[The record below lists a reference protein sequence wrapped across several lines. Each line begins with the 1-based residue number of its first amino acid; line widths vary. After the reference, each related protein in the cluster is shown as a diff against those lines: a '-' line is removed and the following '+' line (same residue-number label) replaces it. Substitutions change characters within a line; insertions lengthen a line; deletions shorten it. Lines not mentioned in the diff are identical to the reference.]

1 MGGVDSIL
9 ELLSKGGSR
18 SYGGEPVSQLEHALQ
33 CAYLAE
39 REHASDQLVAAALL
53 HDLGHLLHELGDDA
67 TQRGVDDRHQF
78 RALHLLRR
86 HFGEGVLQPIL
97 LHVDAKRYL
106 CWADPAYFDS
116 LTPASKASLDL
127 QGGPFDADQA
137 KQFILQPHGR
147 DAARLRTWDDRA
159 KVPGTP
165 TPDLGHYQHLLTRC
179 RPCV

>member
-1 MGGVDSIL
+1 MSSVASIIEWL
-9 ELLSKGGSR
+9 AEGGSR
-18 SYGGEPVSQLEHALQ
+18 SYSGEPVSQLEHALQ

-39 REHASDQLVAAALL
+39 QERASDELVAAALL
-53 HDLGHLLHELGDDA
+53 HDLGHLLHGMGDDA

-78 RALHLLRR
+78 RAMHRLRR
-86 HFGEGVLQPIL
+86 YFGAGVLEPIR

-127 QGGPFDADQA
+127 QGGPFDVDQA
-137 KQFILQPHGR
+137 KRFILQPYGR

-159 KVPGTP
+159 KVPRIP
-165 TPDLGHYQHLLTRC
+165 TPDLGHYERVLARC
-179 RPCV
+179 LP